1 MGGGYPQSI
10 AFLAFWRVTN
20 SSLGNDAVI
29 QGSSSDKVESAPW
42 VRTCITRVPAGNS
55 KSQIVLPDMLTKW
68 SNTPWSYRFMLVLQE
83 LSLGDLPSK
92 QTSWDLAE
100 PPNHW
105 LQTRS
110 WRKTGENA
118 PLPMHF
124 LFHLFKKKTSRKR
137 TKTQNEVSWFH
148 AWNHGEKN
156 VLPCKYILGSKWSS
170 RNCRNSWPQ
179 PSRRLHHPTSIPPM
193 ISIPTPH
200 SSRPWCGGLINQRC
214 YIQLHRKC
222 SKREPSHSPPVLRCK
237 REKKIWETGAVSA
250 AGVYRCF

>member
-10 AFLAFWRVTN
+10 AFSAFWRVTN

-100 PPNHW
+100 LPNHW

-124 LFHLFKKKTSRKR
+124 LFHLFKKKNIK
-137 TKTQNEVSWFH
+137 KDN
-148 AWNHGEKN
+148 KN
-156 VLPCKYILGSKWSS
+156 SKWSFMIS
-170 RNCRNSWPQ
+170 CLKPWRKKCPALQIYSGFKMIFEKLQ
-179 PSRRLHHPTSIPPM
+179 EFLTSAIETFPPPNLYPPM

-250 AGVYRCF
+250 AGV

>member
-1 MGGGYPQSI
+1 MMLC
-10 AFLAFWRVTN
+10 F
-20 SSLGNDAVI
+20 

-124 LFHLFKKKTSRKR
+124 LFHLFKKKNIK
-137 TKTQNEVSWFH
+137 KEN
-148 AWNHGEKN
+148 KN
-156 VLPCKYILGSKWSS
+156 SKWSF
-170 RNCRNSWPQ
+170 
-179 PSRRLHHPTSIPPM
+179 M
-193 ISIPTPH
+193 ISCLKPWRKKCPALQIYSGFKMIFEKLQEFLTSAIETFPPPNLYPPH
-200 SSRPWCGGLINQRC
+200 DLHPNSPFITALVWRLNKPKVLHPASSKMFKTRTFAFATRPPLQRE
-214 YIQLHRKC
+214 RK
-222 SKREPSHSPPVLRCK
+222 L
-237 REKKIWETGAVSA
+237 WETGAVSA
-250 AGVYRCF
+250 AGV